1 MKKYKAILF
10 DLDGTLLPMD
20 NDEFTRGYFG
30 LLYKTVAPLGYEKNT
45 FVDAMWKGVASMV
58 KNTTDKFN
66 DARFW
71 DVFSSLLGNQ
81 VLDHI
86 PSFDRFYTE
95 QFNEAKAFTQ
105 PSPLAKKSIDA
116 ANQKAEKVVLAT
128 NPFFPPVAVKA
139 RLSWAGLSENDFDHI
154 THYSNSKRCKP
165 NPDYYLEVAGAI
177 GVSPSD
183 CLMIGNNA
191 QEDIEAAQAVGMDT
205 YLITDC
211 LISNGNIPDTKKGT
225 FAELVDFLNSL

>member
-30 LLYKTVAPLGYEKNT
+30 LLYKTVAPLGYQKDT
-45 FVDAMWKGVASMV
+45 FVDAMWKGVAAMV
-58 KNTTDKFN
+58 GNTTDKYN
-66 DARFW
+66 CERFW
-71 DVFSSLLGNQ
+71 EVFSALLGQQ

-86 PSFDRFYTE
+86 PHFDKFYTE
-95 QFNEAKAFTQ
+95 QFRDAMAFT
-105 PSPLAKKSIDA
+105 SPTHLAKKAVEA
-116 ANQKAEKVVLAT
+116 ARKASEAVVLAT
-128 NPFFPPVAVKA
+128 NPFFPPVAVKT
-139 RLSWAGLSENDFDHI
+139 RLDFAGLCENDFDHI
-154 THYSNSKRCKP
+154 TNYSNSKRCKP
-165 NPDYYLEVAGAI
+165 NPDYYVEVANAI
-177 GVSPSD
+177 GVKPCE
-183 CLMIGNNA
+183 CLMVGNNA

-225 FAELVDFLNSL
+225 FEELVEFLNAL